1 MTPLFPAASRLLI
14 AMVLV
19 LATAPSALSDQSFT
33 LSRIQD
39 QVRQDYSDVK
49 HLATKALI
57 ERLAA
62 DKDVLLFDV
71 REKDEFAVSHLEGAK
86 RIDPGTWRWTFL
98 NSYGKAAAGKT
109 VVFYCSVGVRSSR
122 LAAAVQSGLMK
133 AGAKAVYNLDGGI
146 FAWHN
151 QKRPLMNSAGPT
163 ELVHPFD
170 ANWGRLVLRQDLAR
184 TKPATAS
191 R

>member
-1 MTPLFPAASRLLI
+1 MSRAACGLLA
-14 AMVLV
+14 AMLLV
-19 LATAPSALSDQSFT
+19 LTTMQPALSDQSFT
-33 LSRIQD
+33 LSKIQD
-39 QVRQDYSDVK
+39 RVRQDYSAVK

-57 ERLAA
+57 DQLAA

-86 RIDPGTWRWTFL
+86 RVDPGTWRWTFL
-98 NSYGKAAAGKT
+98 NSHGKAAAGKI

-151 QKRPLMNSAGPT
+151 QKRPLMSTTGPT
-163 ELVHPFD
+163 DFVHPFD
-170 ANWGRLVLRQDLAR
+170 AKWGRLVLRQDLAR
-184 TKPATAS
+184 TKPAAAN